1 VTAAAADEQRGAE
14 LAEALA
20 QLRARIAAACAAA
33 GRDPGGLTLVAVTKT
48 YPAADVVR
56 LAGLGVRDIGEN
68 RDQEAVAKA
77 AEVAAAGVGVRW
89 HFVGQLQRNKCRSV
103 VGYADVVHSVDRVR
117 LAEALAAAARRHRER
132 PLDVLVQVSLDGD
145 PKRGGA
151 VPDRPTV
158 SGGRA
163 PTRTAAGPVRGLAAG
178 PVRGLAAGP
187 VRGLAAG
194 PAEQGASLG
203 RVAEAVAAAEMLR
216 LRGVMTVA
224 PLGWEPERA
233 FARLAEVAAEFCVGY
248 PTATLISAG
257 MSDDFDVAIAYGAT
271 HLRIGSI
278 LLGKR
283 APLG

>member
-1 VTAAAADEQRGAE
+1 MTAAAADERRRAE

-20 QLRARIAAACAAA
+20 RLRARIAAACAAA
-33 GRDPGGLTLVAVTKT
+33 GREPGELTLVAVTKT

-68 RDQEAVAKA
+68 RDQEAAPKA

-103 VGYADVVHSVDRVR
+103 VRYAGMVHSVDRVR
-117 LAEALAAAARRHRER
+117 LAEALAAAAQRHREH
-132 PLDVLVQVSLDGD
+132 PLDVLVQVSVDGD
-145 PKRGGA
+145 PRRGGA
-151 VPDRPTV
+151 VPDRPPAT
-158 SGGRA
+158 GGGA
-163 PTRTAAGPVRGLAAG
+163 PDGAGGPV
-178 PVRGLAAGP
+178 
-187 VRGLAAG
+187 
-194 PAEQGASLG
+194 EQDASVG
-203 RVAEAVAAAEMLR
+203 RVAEAVAGAEMLR

-224 PLGWEPERA
+224 PLTWEPERA
-233 FARLAEVAAEFCVGY
+233 FARLAEVAAELCVGY

-257 MSDDFDVAIAYGAT
+257 MSDDFEAAIAHGAT
-271 HLRIGSI
+271 HLRIGSL